1 MRMKMSRVKKKEH
14 EKLSGANITHVINL
28 LNPTEGKAIT
38 KKEACSI
45 LNISYNTIRLGNI
58 IEDHLEKEAF
68 VEKRKAQNKG
78 KRASAEEIKQ
88 VIQDYLRGDP
98 ISEISKSL
106 FRSAGFVKG
115 ILDRVGIP
123 QRPTATTDRA
133 GISLLPEQCRADSFK
148 EGELVWSAKY
158 HAPAIIKRWYADYE
172 DKYASDC
179 YQIYVMEKVDS
190 SDSFFPY
197 VEHGG
202 FNAFALAYDLG
213 KLEHLEEF
221 GVDLSKNIS

>member
-1 MRMKMSRVKKKEH
+1 MSRVKKKEH
-14 EKLSGANITHVINL
+14 EKLSKANIAYVIGL
-28 LNPTEGKAIT
+28 LNPKEGKPIT

-45 LNISYNTIRLGNI
+45 LNITYNTTRLAKI
-58 IEDHLEKEAF
+58 IDDYNEKEAF
-68 VEKRKAQNKG
+68 IEKRKAQNKG
-78 KRASAEEIKQ
+78 KRASEEEIRQ
-88 VIQDYLRGDP
+88 VIQEYLRGDP

-106 FRSAGFVKG
+106 FRSAGFVRG
-115 ILDRVGIP
+115 ILNKVGVP
-123 QRPTATTDRA
+123 QRPTTMEGRTKFC
-133 GISLLPEQCRADSFK
+133 LLPERCRSDKFRD
-148 EGELVWSAKY
+148 GELVWSAKY
-158 HAPAIIKRWYADYE
+158 HAPAVIKRWYANYE

-221 GVDLSKNIS
+221 GIELKNIT